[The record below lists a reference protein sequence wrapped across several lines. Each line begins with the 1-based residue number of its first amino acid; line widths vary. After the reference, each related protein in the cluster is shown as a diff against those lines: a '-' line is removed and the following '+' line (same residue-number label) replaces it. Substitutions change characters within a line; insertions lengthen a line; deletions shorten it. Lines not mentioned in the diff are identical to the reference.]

1 MLDHLGRGHVTRSE
15 PTPRASGSVFF
26 SHPLSPPARALAAE
40 RFLRDAHFSLPDF
53 DSRPRPPAPPSLSP
67 LMEPPLSL
75 CSESK
80 LGVQSVHPICT
91 KPFDFEHCWGGGGEE
106 VVSSASRAGRAPC
119 EGAGDPGARH
129 CRFPRL
135 ESVRQSRGRVGLP
148 WARWRGFQILT
159 RASPSWSL

>member
-91 KPFDFEHCWGGGGEE
+91 KPFDFEHCWGGGEKRGYPVLQERGERLAKGQE
-106 VVSSASRAGRAPC
+106 TLERGIVDSRGWNRSVSRAA
-119 EGAGDPGARH
+119 
-129 CRFPRL
+129 
-135 ESVRQSRGRVGLP
+135 ESGYHGHDGEDSK
-148 WARWRGFQILT
+148 
-159 RASPSWSL
+159 S